1 MSVLTTPSFS
11 VLVPTNHRARLSVG
25 RSLWLAVDGR
35 VRTWGLLQQMRPLTA
50 VGVRPTE
57 LAHERVEGGVAAAA
71 FFSASAILLFSRGW
85 VTLDHLTD
93 MTTMGAVGHDVAAA
107 LWTFLAGAMAKT
119 EGDVKLLTAAS
130 PSASDPFATTQYSH
144 RVCSGSKHHH
154 VGSSSSR
161 SDLLISS
168 VRRRNCP
175 GNRPTAQPSPHWRR
189 GSRQS
194 PGGNRSPKHSW
205 FYQTATGTASP
216 LSINPSQTER
226 RWPK

>member
-1 MSVLTTPSFS
+1 MT
-11 VLVPTNHRARLSVG
+11 ALSAVTLQFGGKG
-25 RSLWLAVDGR
+25 RSHPS
-35 VRTWGLLQQMRPLTA
+35 GLR
-50 VGVRPTE
+50 
-57 LAHERVEGGVAAAA
+57 
-71 FFSASAILLFSRGW
+71 F
-85 VTLDHLTD
+85 
-93 MTTMGAVGHDVAAA
+93 TTSIVYCPCLAA
-107 LWTFLAGAMAKT
+107 LADNF
-119 EGDVKLLTAAS
+119 DVQYDAALS
-130 PSASDPFATTQYSH
+130 IARD
-144 RVCSGSKHHH
+144 CSGSKHHH
-154 VGSSSSR
+154 VGSSSGR

-175 GNRPTAQPSPHWRR
+175 GNRPTAQPSPNGRR